1 MADKNL
7 DEYKPLKF
15 YKANSKAR
23 QNGFAKFKDG
33 DSHYFALYKDCLLYT
48 SPSPRDS

>member
-15 YKANSKAR
+15 YKDNSKAR
-23 QNGFAKFKDG
+23 QNGFAKFKDKQIT
-33 DSHYFALYKDCLLYT
+33 DLSQPPNMWQAV
-48 SPSPRDS
+48 